1 MCIRDREKAYKQDPV
16 TFMTNSFSQGSFGGS
31 GGGMRMQID
40 PNDRKQMEDRLRDEV
55 KKNNNPIEFSK

>member
-1 MCIRDREKAYKQDPV
+1 MCIRDRY
-16 TFMTNSFSQGSFGGS
+16 
-31 GGGMRMQID
+31 GGGMRLQID